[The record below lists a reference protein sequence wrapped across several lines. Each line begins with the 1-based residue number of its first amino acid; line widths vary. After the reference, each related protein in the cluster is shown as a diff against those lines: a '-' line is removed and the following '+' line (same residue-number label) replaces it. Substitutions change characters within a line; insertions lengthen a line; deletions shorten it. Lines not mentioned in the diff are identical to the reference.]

1 MGTSATHITGPEDTR
16 FGFLRRNIVLQLI
29 IYYAAIFLIGWWTWR
44 VLPPGLKAQVGAATG
59 HLVGTTGL
67 ETTFNTPDP
76 GRAALAPA
84 AVAIMAVIAS
94 VSALIFSLP
103 LAWVFMF
110 TRRKRGYDQAIV
122 HTLLL
127 LPLVVA
133 IVATL
138 VRNSVAL
145 AFSLAGIVAAVR
157 FRVSLDNS
165 RDAVFVFAVMALGL
179 ASGVQL
185 ETAAVLSV
193 LFVVLSL
200 VLWYTDFARTPPAL
214 EGERAQ
220 KHMEKAL
227 AIANRTSQFVAR
239 LDREILESMAPAQ
252 LAALQQRIDR
262 RKEKL
267 GVEFA
272 TPREDEGPRFDGRLT
287 ITVTDSEQGQTVVEA
302 VLSGRAKR
310 WKAVRTEQGDGEA
323 RLIYSV
329 KARKDVSLDDLADI
343 LLEEAS
349 PHVANV
355 ETERWA

>member
-16 FGFLRRNIVLQLI
+16 FGFLRRNIVLQLVL
-29 IYYAAIFLIGWWTWR
+29 YYAAVFFIGYWTWR
-44 VLPPGLKAQVGAATG
+44 ILPPWLKEQVSAATG
-59 HLVGTTGL
+59 HLVGTTGR
-67 ETTFNTPDP
+67 ESTFTTPDP
-76 GRAALAPA
+76 KADALDPT
-84 AVAIMAVIAS
+84 AVAIMGIMAS
-94 VSALIFSLP
+94 GSALVFSLP
-103 LAWVFMF
+103 ISWVFMF
-110 TRRKRGYDQAIV
+110 TRRKKGYDQAIV

-133 IVATL
+133 MVATL
-138 VRNSVAL
+138 VRSSVAL

-185 ETAAVLSV
+185 ETAAVLSI
-193 LFVVLSL
+193 LFVTLSL

-252 LAALQQRIDR
+252 LAALQQRLDK

-267 GVEFA
+267 GVEL
-272 TPREDEGPRFDGRLT
+272 PPKEEEGPRYDGRLT
-287 ITVTDSEQGQTVVEA
+287 FIVTDAEQAMPAVEA
-302 VLSGRAKR
+302 ALNARAKR
-310 WKAVRTEQGDGEA
+310 WKAVRTEQGHGEA
-323 RLIYSV
+323 RLVYSV
-329 KARKDVSLDDLADI
+329 KSKKDSSLDELAQAVTHD
-343 LLEEAS
+343 AS
-349 PHVANV
+349 PFVANV
-355 ETERWA
+355 EAERWV